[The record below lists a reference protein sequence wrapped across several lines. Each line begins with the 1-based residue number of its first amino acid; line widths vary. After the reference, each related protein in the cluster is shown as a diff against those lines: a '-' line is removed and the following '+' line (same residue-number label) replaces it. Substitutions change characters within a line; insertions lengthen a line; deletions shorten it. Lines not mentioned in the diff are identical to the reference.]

1 MAAFEYRLNRARV
14 PTELSLS
21 RVPADSLAI
30 TISGAMSSKDGLR
43 FRLPTD
49 CIPQLRNALARY
61 LSFLPLS
68 TAFQIRLSRDRDHLV
83 TFPNDRPG
91 SLANLCA

>member
-1 MAAFEYRLNRARV
+1 
-14 PTELSLS
+14 
-21 RVPADSLAI
+21 
-30 TISGAMSSKDGLR
+30 MSSKEGLR

-68 TAFQIRLSRDRDHLV
+68 TAFQIRPLAAAITWSPFLMTV
-83 TFPNDRPG
+83 QVLWPICAPLTFTSESLNPG
-91 SLANLCA
+91 